1 MKIKLRFLT
10 KLTKSEPTTDINK
23 QNITKNRSESWGQDF
38 LGTSRLES
46 QPWYE
51 KEERGVEEK
60 TGMHFGILLCLQDME
75 TGIILTCGDV
85 SGLLGKEL

>member
-1 MKIKLRFLT
+1 MGSRFPGHQQT
-10 KLTKSEPTTDINK
+10 GITTMVRK
-23 QNITKNRSESWGQDF
+23 GRKR
-38 LGTSRLES
+38 
-46 QPWYE
+46 
-51 KEERGVEEK
+51 VEEK

>member
-1 MKIKLRFLT
+1 MVRKGRKR
-10 KLTKSEPTTDINK
+10 
-23 QNITKNRSESWGQDF
+23 
-38 LGTSRLES
+38 
-46 QPWYE
+46 
-51 KEERGVEEK
+51 VEEK